1 MTFVPNSGP
10 INTSMI
16 NAAFGL
22 GEDINL
28 YKGVRWYY
36 PGNLTTGLFSTSTI
50 KMSDFFG
57 KQGTDPAT
65 LGTYFANAAGSGSFT
80 IPLYRNYLKIE
91 IWGAGGSG
99 GGGNGTA
106 GSKGGDS
113 TVLGVTAGGGQGGN
127 AGNIPVPA
135 PVNIGGSPSG
145 GGHDPINSPGYY
157 SGYGGYGDNGGGN
170 NVQGSGPGG
179 TIQDCLVPWAKI
191 AMEDGTTKEVQNI
204 KIGDKVKSMSGT
216 INKVIAI
223 SNPTIDTNLVEFNG
237 LESFITETHPLLTDK
252 GWGTF
257 NLELLKLCQQHEYQK
272 IVEDNNGNEL
282 IQIDETVNLAT
293 KVTDKI
299 EFVNV
304 KNIKFKEVKDFVV
317 YRISV
322 DGDNT
327 YISENFVSHNK
338 PV

>member
-10 INTSMI
+10 INTTMI

-65 LGTYFANAAGSGSFT
+65 AGTYFANVAGSGSFT

-99 GGGNGTA
+99 GSGNGGS

-113 TVLGVTAGGGQGGN
+113 SILGITVGGGQGGS

-135 PVNIGGSPSG
+135 PPV
-145 GGHDPINSPGYY
+145 
-157 SGYGGYGDNGGGN
+157 
-170 NVQGSGPGG
+170 
-179 TIQDCLVPWAKI
+179 
-191 AMEDGTTKEVQNI
+191 
-204 KIGDKVKSMSGT
+204 
-216 INKVIAI
+216 
-223 SNPTIDTNLVEFNG
+223 DTNTSGHGGRDPAFSV
-237 LESFITETHPLLTDK
+237 TALTVP
-252 GWGTF
+252 GTSAIF
-257 NLELLKLCQQHEYQK
+257 GYQTTNLQTGDFVQQDAATGN
-272 IVEDNNGNEL
+272 VLGTGNVNDNN
-282 IQIDETVNLAT
+282 A
-293 KVTDKI
+293 
-299 EFVNV
+299 
-304 KNIKFKEVKDFVV
+304 
-317 YRISV
+317 
-322 DGDNT
+322 
-327 YISENFVSHNK
+327 
-338 PV
+338 